1 MKSATLTV
9 TTFNSIRWIF
19 RTVLFSLSQKHLKF
33 VLVFLL
39 FLSPLYSQSVM
50 FKSMKDNGV
59 LVTRNG
65 DTILP
70 YGVKFISME
79 EDSIY
84 DRKFLNNMHK
94 WLTDYFVN
102 RYFEIVITD
111 TISEKKYHGKIF
123 REMLV
128 NSSDAID
135 LLVLYGYA
143 MVDTTI
149 NNQYTVGLME
159 TQKKAINE
167 KNGIWRTSSKAT
179 NNSKP
184 KPQEVTR
191 NNNAPVYTHKIDF
204 PLFTISLLS
213 FGLAYDFFAQVS
225 DLSDLI
231 SEFHKIGI
239 KNTSNLEGEK
249 TRKTILGVLSIVAGT
264 VSFISSWETIQIEG
278 GYNKINLKYK
288 F

>member
-1 MKSATLTV
+1 MKSATLIV

-19 RTVLFSLSQKHLKF
+19 RTGLFSLSQKHLQF

-39 FLSPLYSQSVM
+39 FLSPLYSQSAM

-59 LVTRNG
+59 LVTRSG

-79 EDSIY
+79 EHRIY
-84 DRKFLNNMHK
+84 DWKFLNNMHK

-149 NNQYTVGLME
+149 NNQYTAGLLE
-159 TQKKAINE
+159 TQKKAIKE
-167 KNGIWRTSSKAT
+167 KNGMWRSSSKAT
-179 NNSKP
+179 NNSEP
-184 KPQEVTR
+184 KPQEVTW
-191 NNNAPVYTHKIDF
+191 NNNAPVYTQKIDF